1 MNYVIHVQQDLFI
14 FEPHLEPYVNNIQI
28 QVANHGTQFY
38 RFYLGENWAKF
49 EAVEK
54 EYVGDLLKDEELK
67 HDTVITREQLELLEK
82 HRIKL

>member
-14 FEPHLEPYVNNIQI
+14 FDLEPYVNTIQI

-38 RFYLGENWAKF
+38 RLYLGENWVKF

-54 EYVGDLLKDEELK
+54 EYIGDVLKDEELK